1 MTRVIWTPDFEVTGI
16 FDSRKFPRASSKTDF
31 ATSTGIV
38 VSFMVDSSSLNW
50 GFHMA
55 HNFGTKMP
63 IKLWEE
69 SISSIKPSGHP
80 ITHLMVCDGQTSK
93 GGVN

>member
-1 MTRVIWTPDFEVTGI
+1 
-16 FDSRKFPRASSKTDF
+16 
-31 ATSTGIV
+31 
-38 VSFMVDSSSLNW
+38 MVDSSSLNW